1 MIKVVPFQ
9 DRHAQDFKSIN
20 QEWLEEYIGMEESDL
35 QVLNHPRA
43 MIIQKGG
50 SILMAFQG
58 EEAIG
63 TICLEKADNR
73 TMITKLGVKKSHRGQ
88 GVGKLLCLSILD
100 EAKKQGLNEVWLET
114 NQKLQA
120 AIQLYKKLG
129 FEDMNAENRS
139 SRCDMLMMLVLE
151 PPIN

>member
-9 DRHAQDFKSIN
+9 DRYAQDFKSIN

-43 MIIQKGG
+43 LIIQKGG

-100 EAKKQGLNEVWLET
+100 KAKKQGLSEVWLET
-114 NQKLQA
+114 SQKLQA

-129 FEDMNAENRS
+129 FQDMNAENRS